1 MIASRVHAIVAAGLE
16 NPELLARWKQEPES
30 LRAYGVDPAVFDL
43 DSIWKFAG
51 LTAKVKHN
59 GLRFDLPLTFR
70 FLSLNGLEIEVFG
83 AYAAHKAKAGMR
95 YAPTTEGRIVEL
107 VDFLRDWLDFDKR
120 VHSLLWDLV
129 RHETALAQLRRRT
142 PPVKR
147 TRVPHIV
154 GDIILHEMTCDPR
167 ELGKLLREKSFD
179 PKRLQR
185 RMVYLCYWNPGDPE
199 EICILELNELGY
211 RLLSLVDGKR
221 SLADFNRLLGG
232 KSRISKKLMDAF
244 GELARVGVISL
255 GSL

>member
-43 DSIWKFAG
+43 DAIWKFAG

-70 FLSLNGLEIEVFG
+70 FLSLNVLEIEVFG
-83 AYAAHKAKAGMR
+83 AYAAHKGRVGTR
-95 YAPTTEGRIVEL
+95 YALTTEGRIVEL

-120 VHSLLWDLV
+120 VHSLLWDLI
-129 RHETALAQLRRRT
+129 RHETALAQLRKLT
-142 PPVKR
+142 PSVKR
-147 TRVPHIV
+147 SRVPHIV

-167 ELGKLLREKSFD
+167 VLGKLLRKKSFD
-179 PKRLQR
+179 PDRVER
-185 RMVYLCYWNPGDPE
+185 CIVHLCYWNPGDPE

-211 RLLSLVDGKR
+211 HLLSLVDGKR
-221 SLADFNRLLGG
+221 SVADFNRLLDG

-244 GELARVGVISL
+244 GELARVGVIAQK
-255 GSL
+255 